1 MTGASGYVGS
11 RAIASLVEMGWS
23 VRALVRRHR
32 PYIATEQVVVDITG
46 EMDPLR
52 LAVAGCDAVLH
63 LAGANEVVAA
73 EDPDAA
79 VRDTIVGARHVAAA
93 AADEGVARLVY
104 VSTVHVYGAALVEGA
119 VVSESTV
126 PAPTGIY
133 GLTRLAS
140 EHLLSAHAAQTG
152 SEAVILRLTNAVGA
166 PVAPEVDRWSL
177 VGNDLCRQ
185 AVRDGRLVLRSPG
198 LQWRDFIA
206 LADVVALVGSALTPG
221 GLPGGTYNLGSGT
234 PMTILDLAAL
244 VQDAIEEHTG
254 SRPPLDAPVAT
265 GVRPDAYHVDIGRL
279 AALGWK
285 PDSTV
290 AAAVSETARFCL
302 QNRSAM

>member
-1 MTGASGYVGS
+1 
-11 RAIASLVEMGWS
+11 
-23 VRALVRRHR
+23 
-32 PYIATEQVVVDITG
+32 
-46 EMDPLR
+46 MDSLR
-52 LAVAGCDAVLH
+52 LALAGCDAVLH

-140 EHLLSAHAAQTG
+140 EHLLSAQAARDEQRGRHPSPHQRGGRTRRARGRPLEPRRQRPLPTG
-152 SEAVILRLTNAVGA
+152 GERRPSASSA
-166 PVAPEVDRWSL
+166 PR
-177 VGNDLCRQ
+177 R
-185 AVRDGRLVLRSPG
+185 

-206 LADVVALVGSALTPG
+206 LADVVALIGSALTPG

-254 SRPPLDAPVAT
+254 SRPPLDAPAAT
-265 GVRPDAYHVDIGRL
+265 AVRPDAYHVDIGRL

-285 PDSTV
+285 PS
-290 AAAVSETARFCL
+290 
-302 QNRSAM
+302 